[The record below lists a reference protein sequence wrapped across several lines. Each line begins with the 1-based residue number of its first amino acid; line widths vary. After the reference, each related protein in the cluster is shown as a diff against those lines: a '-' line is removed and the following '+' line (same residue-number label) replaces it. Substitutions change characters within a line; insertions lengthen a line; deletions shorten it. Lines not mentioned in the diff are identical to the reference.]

1 MHTNDRCRYNSRA
14 AWRTSRVGARIR
26 ATPATWVARQGRSRP
41 IDSRAM
47 ASGKCKGQTRRSGN
61 HRCIKKF
68 LHRGPAKASLWAS
81 ALAESKRHCAEYII
95 TNQRGRRDSNFQ
107 GPTVR
112 ARPAN
117 GMHRED
123 FHRKLC
129 ILYSISTDQAGWVGG
144 RSSTRL
150 LLRTRERAPGASTSA
165 AT

>member
-1 MHTNDRCRYNSRA
+1 MHQKVSASRA
-14 AWRTSRVGARIR
+14 RQRI
-26 ATPATWVARQGRSRP
+26 PLGICP
-41 IDSRAM
+41 
-47 ASGKCKGQTRRSGN
+47 
-61 HRCIKKF
+61 
-68 LHRGPAKASLWAS
+68 
-81 ALAESKRHCAEYII
+81 LAESKRHCAEYIL

-129 ILYSISTDQAGWVGG
+129 ILNSISTDQAGWVGG
-144 RSSTRL
+144 KSSTRL